1 MNAHNAQ
8 PEVSRMP
15 RIFSRNVGATEQL
28 HRLRRSISQHQ
39 ADSEHTTPTVGICS
53 SNTREGATTTL
64 LNLAT
69 QAVNLGERVL
79 MIDANLRSPRLHAMF
94 NLKPAPGFTDLILS
108 RASHDKVVQRTGKEK
123 LFLVSCGSVVQ
134 NTESLLN
141 FPGLPMLIGEF
152 RRIADLVLV
161 DLPPVNQSIEA
172 GLVGQALDQVY
183 LVIQAEKSRW
193 EVVSNARDQLNSYS
207 VNLCGAVLNRRRHYI
222 PEWLYN
228 KL

>member
-1 MNAHNAQ
+1 MNTHSTQ
-8 PEVSRMP
+8 SEVSRMP
-15 RIFSRNVGATEQL
+15 LVFSRKNGVTEQL
-28 HRLRRSISQHQ
+28 HRLRRSIAQHQ
-39 ADSEHTTPTVGICS
+39 ADSEHATPTVGICS
-53 SNTREGATTTL
+53 STPREGATTIL

-69 QAVNLGERVL
+69 QAVSQGERVL
-79 MIDANLRSPRLHAMF
+79 LIDANFRTPRLHAMF
-94 NLKPAPGFTDLILS
+94 NLKPAPGFTDLVLS

-123 LFLVSCGSVVQ
+123 LMLVSCGSVVQ

-161 DLPPVNQSIEA
+161 DLPPVNPSIEA

-193 EVVSNARDQLNSYS
+193 EVVSNAREQLNSYS
-207 VNLCGAVLNRRRHYI
+207 VNLYGAVLNRRRHYI